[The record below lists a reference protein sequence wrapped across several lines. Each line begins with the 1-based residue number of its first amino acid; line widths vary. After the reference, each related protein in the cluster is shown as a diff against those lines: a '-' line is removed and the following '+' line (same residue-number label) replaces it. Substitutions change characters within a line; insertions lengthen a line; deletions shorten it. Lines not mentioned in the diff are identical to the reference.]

1 MSIQFLQVG
10 DCVLPILVSFEF
22 VRLKLAPQSDSALDI
37 DDDVGGL
44 IGMTAFLQMLGK
56 NGPFISGQR

>member
-1 MSIQFLQVG
+1 M
-10 DCVLPILVSFEF
+10 LPILVSFEF